1 MASVISDGMIF
12 FVNERDAPPV
22 DDQATVDVL
31 SWRLFQA
38 PAGALHLMTYRD
50 GQTVRV
56 TSPVSAVDLKRRT
69 LATSSGRLYKLLASP
84 EEDRMA
90 VALLRANA
98 IRVGLLGAI
107 DVSDDAWTE
116 FLGHVVARSL
126 FRSSA
131 GLQ

>member
-1 MASVISDGMIF
+1 M
-12 FVNERDAPPV
+12 
-22 DDQATVDVL
+22 
-31 SWRLFQA
+31 
-38 PAGALHLMTYRD
+38 MTYRD

-56 TSPVSAVDLKRRT
+56 TSPVSAVDRKRRT
-69 LATSSGRLYKLLASP
+69 VTTSSGRVYNLRAAP

-116 FLGHVVARSL
+116 LLGHAVGRSL
-126 FRSSA
+126 FRSRP
-131 GLQ
+131 

>member
-1 MASVISDGMIF
+1 MHRLSKNRRQLRLCRGASFWHPQD
-12 FVNERDAPPV
+12 
-22 DDQATVDVL
+22 
-31 SWRLFQA
+31 
-38 PAGALHLMTYRD
+38 ALHLMTYRD

-56 TSPVSAVDLKRRT
+56 TSPVSAVDRKRRT
-69 LATSSGRLYKLLASP
+69 VTTSSGRVYNLRAAP

-116 FLGHVVARSL
+116 LLGHAVGRSL
-126 FRSSA
+126 FRSRP
-131 GLQ
+131 